1 MILAGD
7 VGGTKTFIGVFDRTP
22 HRPSPIDVRAFPT
35 QEFDGLEAV
44 VRAFLATFQ
53 ATPQIDVACFGIAGP
68 VLGRE
73 AQLTNVPWRV
83 SADGLERAFGPRYVH
98 LLNDLEAMAYAV
110 PVLQSD
116 ELHSVQTGSRRP
128 GTNGALIAAGTGLGQ
143 CILHD
148 VDGQTRALASEAGH
162 ADFAA
167 RTDREI
173 ELLRFLAARFGR
185 VQIEAVVSGPG
196 LRHLH
201 EFTHA
206 GAPCAVVTEENG
218 RENLSARISR
228 AALDR
233 ACARCVEALDLFVA
247 AYGAV
252 AGNLA
257 LQAVATAGV
266 YLGGGI
272 AARILPAL
280 TAGRFLEAFNNKA
293 PMRALMEQMPVDV
306 ILNPQ
311 AALLGA
317 AVFANRRERAL

>member
-7 VGGTKTFIGVFDRTP
+7 VGGTKTLIGAFDRTP
-22 HRPSPIDVRAFPT
+22 PRPSPVDVRAFPT
-35 QEFDGLEAV
+35 QEFDGLETI
-44 VRAFLATFQ
+44 VRVFLSTLHATT
-53 ATPQIDVACFGIAGP
+53 AIEGACFGIAGP
-68 VLGRE
+68 VLGRQ

-83 SADGLERAFGPRYVH
+83 SADALEAALSARRVH

-110 PVLQSD
+110 PVLRPA
-116 ELHSVQTGSRRP
+116 ELHSVQAGSRRP

-148 VDGQTRALASEAGH
+148 LDGQTRAVASEGGH

-173 ELLRFLAARFGR
+173 ELLRFLSARFGR

-201 EFTHA
+201 ELTHA
-206 GAPCAVVTEENG
+206 GAPCAVVNAEES
-218 RENLSARISR
+218 RESFSARISR
-228 AALDR
+228 AALDHT
-233 ACARCVEALDLFVA
+233 CARCVEALDLFVA

-257 LQAVATAGV
+257 LQAVATGGV

-272 AARILPAL
+272 APQILPAL
-280 TAGRFLEAFNNKA
+280 TGGRFVGAFNDKA

-317 AVFANRRERAL
+317 AVYARQHI